1 MTFSKKAFIEL
12 LKAFARFMWFG
23 ILGLVAAFL
32 TSLVASGTITG
43 ITVDILGQTL
53 NVGFLIVAAVT
64 FVTKGIDKYIHD
76 NPLTPSNGIAPTFLQ
91 K

>member
-23 ILGLVAAFL
+23 FLGLIVAFL
-32 TSLVASGTITG
+32 TSLAAGGNITNITI
-43 ITVDILGQTL
+43 DILGQTL
-53 NVGFLIVAAVT
+53 NVGFLIVAAIT
-64 FVTKGIDKYIHD
+64 FIAKGIDKYIHD
-76 NPLTPSNGIAPTFLQ
+76 NPSTTSNGIALPFLQ